1 MLEILSLEFFISRN
15 ALGTS
20 ITTAEFK
27 YVQNIVR
34 IPQSSLFLTVDYALS
49 YAKLAAE
56 SHKDYDIIQGS
67 LGD

>member
-1 MLEILSLEFFISRN
+1 MNSDFRN

-34 IPQSSLFLTVDYALS
+34 LPQSSLFVTVDYALS
-49 YAKLAAE
+49 YAELAAE
-56 SHKDYDIIQGS
+56 NQKDFDIIDGD
-67 LGD
+67 LGDLWFDL